1 MVVWLIMNVD
11 SMNIVLGLL
20 HSDCFGANVEPLC
33 RMDPFVFV
41 MKNVSISALEA
52 GAPAVLR

>member
-1 MVVWLIMNVD
+1 MVVWLIMNVV
-11 SMNIVLGLL
+11 SMNTVLGLL
-20 HSDCFGANVEPLC
+20 PSDCFGANAEPLC
-33 RMDPFVFV
+33 RMDLFVFV